1 MQVRLLLGP
10 AGSGKTFRCLAEA
23 RAALAAAVQG
33 PPLVFL
39 APKQATFQLERQL
52 LSEPSLPGCTR
63 LQILSFERLA
73 ERILA
78 ELQAPPPPLLA
89 EEGRQ
94 MVLRALLGQQREQLR
109 VFHATARLPGFAQQV
124 SATLRELQ
132 QHGLSPARLDALA
145 AALRGSYRLAD
156 KLRDLA
162 GLWRAYL
169 AWLQAHQVL
178 DATCLL
184 DLATAALQAPGHGP
198 AQVDQGS
205 LKAGLQV
212 VAAPEIRFGGLWLDG
227 FAEMTPQELDL
238 LAALAPRCERATLA
252 FCMESEPPGQA
263 PWLSLWSL
271 VSSTCQRLR
280 ERLAGVPGV
289 EIVVEQLP
297 RAAPRSRFA
306 ASPTLAHL
314 EQHWA
319 APPGD
324 VDGREAERQS
334 SAGERAGTPALRQSS
349 AGVRLVACSN
359 PEAEAVLAAREV
371 LRLVR
376 GQGGR
381 FREVAVIVRSLAG
394 YDELLRRVFTRYEI
408 PFFLDRREPVT
419 HHPLAE
425 LTRYALRTVAF
436 GWRHDDWFGTLKTG
450 LVDADEAAIDRL
462 ENEALARGWRG
473 RTWLAPLSL
482 PAEAA
487 WAARLERLR
496 RRVAPPFK
504 RLARRLGAGA
514 AAEGAADLF
523 FSAATGQPTGAE
535 LAHALRALWADL
547 GVEAQLIKWTEAA
560 PDSRKAQSQSQKSR
574 IHSTVWEQL
583 NAWLDNLELAFAT
596 EAVPLGQWLPILE
609 TGLASL
615 TVGVVPLALD
625 QVLIGAVDR
634 ARNPELRLALVLGLN
649 EGVFPAPPP
658 LPQLL
663 TEADRE
669 TLAERGAELGPDRRR
684 LLARELYLGYI
695 ACTRSAQELVLTYA
709 LRGAKDEPLNPS
721 PFVTR
726 LQRLFPAL
734 GVETWPPAPPWNEC
748 EHTCELNASLIRAL
762 LAGPAGASL
771 EALAAR
777 PGLAWLGQAQDR
789 LRIVD
794 PKETLAPAVAERLY
808 GPEVLETS
816 VSRLERFAACPF
828 RFFVDSGLGAEERR
842 RFEVDWRQRGSFQ
855 HEVLARF
862 HQQLRREG
870 KAWRDVT
877 AEEARER
884 IGQLAGEVTRDFSN
898 GLFQADDQS
907 LFTAQSLTRALQEFI
922 ATVIVWMRSAYQ
934 FNPSAVELSFGG
946 VGPGLPAW
954 ELDLGAG
961 HRMAFRGIIDRV
973 DLAPSPEAG
982 AAYCVVVDY
991 KSGRKTI
998 DPILLANGVQMQLPA
1013 YLAVLRQLADPRP
1026 VFGVGRLIPVGVFY
1040 VNLRG
1045 SYGPGHHRREVL
1057 DELQQ
1062 TRLAAYQHRGR
1073 FCLEALPWLDSM
1085 SASQGSSGQFSYASS
1100 RKVHGHFRDP
1110 LPSAEFNALLDLVER
1125 QLRDFGARILAGA
1138 AQVDPYRKGA
1148 TEVACQHCDYR
1159 PICRIDP
1166 WTHEY
1171 RQLRRPGVGAA

>member
-1 MQVRLLLGP
+1 MRLLLGP

-23 RAALAAAVQG
+23 RAALAAAAEG
-33 PPLVFL
+33 PPLVFV

-89 EEGRQ
+89 EEGRL
-94 MVLRALLGQQREQLR
+94 MVLRALLRRQREQLR

-124 SATLRELQ
+124 SLTLRELQ
-132 QHGLSPARLDALA
+132 EHGLSPARLDELA

-156 KLRDLA
+156 KLCDLA

-169 AWLQAHQVL
+169 AWLHAHQVL

-184 DLATAALQAPGHGP
+184 DLAAAALQAQSQGP
-198 AQVDQGS
+198 AQVDKGG
-205 LKAGLQV
+205 LKAGPPAEP
-212 VAAPEIRFGGLWLDG
+212 AAQIRLGGLWLDG

-252 FCMESEPPGQA
+252 FCMESEPPSQA
-263 PWLSLWSL
+263 PSLSLWSL

-280 ERLAGVPGV
+280 DRLAGVPGV
-289 EIVVEQLP
+289 EVVVEQLP

-306 ASPTLAHL
+306 SSPALRHL
-314 EQHWA
+314 EQYWA
-319 APPGD
+319 APPGA
-324 VDGREAERQS
+324 VDGGQAQRQS
-334 SAGERAGTPALRQSS
+334 T

-359 PEAEAVLAAREV
+359 PEAEAVFAAREV
-371 LRLVR
+371 LRFVR

-381 FREVAVIVRSLAG
+381 FRDVAVIVRSLAG
-394 YDELLRRVFTRYEI
+394 YDERLRRVFTRYGI

-425 LTRYALRTVAF
+425 LTRYALRMVAF
-436 GWRHDDWFGTLKTG
+436 GWQHDDWFGALKTG

-496 RRVAPPFK
+496 RRAAPPFK
-504 RLARRLGAGA
+504 RLARGLGAGA
-514 AAEGAADLF
+514 AAAGAADLF
-523 FSAATGQPTGAE
+523 ASAPTGQPTGPE
-535 LAHALRALWADL
+535 LAQALRTLWADL
-547 GVEAQLIKWTEAA
+547 GVEAQLAEWTQTAA
-560 PDSRKAQSQSQKSR
+560 DSAKAKSESQKAR
-574 IHSTVWEQL
+574 IHLTVWEQF
-583 NAWLDNLELAFAT
+583 NGWLDNLELAFAT
-596 EAVPLGQWLPILE
+596 EALPLGQWLPILD

-615 TVGVVPLALD
+615 TVGVVPPALD

-649 EGVFPAPPP
+649 EGLFPAPPP

-669 TLAERGAELGPDRRR
+669 TLAQRGAELGPDRRR
-684 LLARELYLGYI
+684 LLGRELYLGYV

-721 PFVTR
+721 PFVAR

-734 GVETWPPAPPWNEC
+734 GVEAWPPAPPRNEC
-748 EHTCELNASLIRAL
+748 EHTCELNAPLIRAV
-762 LAGPAGASL
+762 LASPAGAGRA
-771 EALAAR
+771 ALAAL

-794 PKETLAPAVAERLY
+794 PRETLAPAVAEQLY
-808 GPEVLETS
+808 GPQVLETS

-862 HQQLRREG
+862 HQQLRGEG
-870 KAWRDVT
+870 RAWRDLTV
-877 AEEARER
+877 EEARAR
-884 IGQLAGEVTRDFSN
+884 IGRLAGEVSRDFSD

-907 LFTAQSLTRALQEFI
+907 LFTAQSLTRALQDFI
-922 ATVIVWMRSAYQ
+922 AAIIFWMRSAYQ
-934 FNPSAVELSFGG
+934 FNPSAAELSFGG

-973 DLAPSPEAG
+973 DLAPSQEAG

-1013 YLAVLRQLADPRP
+1013 YLAVLRQLADPRR

-1045 SYGPGHHRREVL
+1045 SYRPGHHRREVL

-1073 FCLEALPWLDSM
+1073 FCLEALPWLDS
-1085 SASQGSSGQFSYASS
+1085 SSSSQGHSGQFSYAPS
-1100 RKVHGHFRDP
+1100 RKTHGGYRDP
-1110 LPSAEFNALLDLVER
+1110 LPTADFNALLDLVER

-1148 TEVACQHCDYR
+1148 SEVACQHCAYR
-1159 PICRIDP
+1159 PVCRIDP
-1166 WTHEY
+1166 WTHQY
-1171 RQLRRPGVGAA
+1171 RQLRRPDASAG